1 MPCYEV
7 RTVQVE
13 FKAGSREYLLKAL
26 EQTGIEH
33 TWNKETNIIYGGGNY
48 GKLWAINLDKQT
60 ATVEQ
65 GYEAELNKVRRAY
78 SEAVVNEVARK
89 KKWLVKKAA
98 ENKIQLKR
106 Y

>member
-13 FKAGSREYLLKAL
+13 FKAKNTHLLLKAL
-26 EQTGIEH
+26 EQSGIEH
-33 TWNKETNIIYGGGNY
+33 TWKKETNIIYGGGSY
-48 GKLWAINLDKQT
+48 GNLWAVDLNKQT
-60 ATVEQ
+60 ADVRQ

-78 SEAVVNEVARK
+78 SETVVNEVARK
-89 KKWLVKKAA
+89 KKWIVKAA
-98 ENKIQLKR
+98 GNKMQLKR

>member
-13 FKAGSREYLLKAL
+13 FKAHSREILLKAL
-26 EQTGIEH
+26 SEARISHWIEG
-33 TWNKETNIIYGGGNY
+33 TTINGTRWI
-48 GKLWAINLDKQT
+48 INLEKQT

-65 GYEAELNKVRRAY
+65 GYESELNKIRRLY
-78 SEAVVNEVARK
+78 SEAVVSEVARR

-106 Y
+106 F